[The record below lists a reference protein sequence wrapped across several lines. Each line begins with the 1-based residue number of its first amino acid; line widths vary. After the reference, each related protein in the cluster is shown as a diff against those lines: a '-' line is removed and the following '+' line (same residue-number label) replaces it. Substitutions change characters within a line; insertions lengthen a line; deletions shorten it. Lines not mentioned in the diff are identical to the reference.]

1 MFSYFPLQYFYV
13 YKIKCHKNICKGKD
27 WSPSGYKIIFLSFG
41 SGRSYPYKSLVL
53 GFWICELGNE
63 KERPQIQ
70 NPRQKRL
77 VGDRHLL
84 LQLSLWL
91 PTGSKDLTK
100 GDTVGTHQRLNRR
113 RYQRIG
119 KLFLIQ

>member
-1 MFSYFPLQYFYV
+1 MTVFDWEVVMVGPEDPLGESRSW
-13 YKIKCHKNICKGKD
+13 NWG
-27 WSPSGYKIIFLSFG
+27 SPLPVA
-41 SGRSYPYKSLVL
+41 RA
-53 GFWICELGNE
+53 
-63 KERPQIQ
+63 
-70 NPRQKRL
+70 QKRL